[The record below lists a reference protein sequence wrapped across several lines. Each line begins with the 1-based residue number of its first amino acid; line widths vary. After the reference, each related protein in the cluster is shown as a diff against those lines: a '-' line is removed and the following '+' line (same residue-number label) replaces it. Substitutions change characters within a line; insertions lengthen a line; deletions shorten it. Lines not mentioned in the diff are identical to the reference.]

1 MNYGK
6 IKLSKKLL
14 IIVDIAVVLLFT
26 SLGVILP
33 NMLIPVAETNIY
45 NYLSEPLKLMDSEID
60 RKLPSTEIAYL
71 YVTGKKISASNNLT
85 DVIAVNDLNELLK
98 NIEDTYGKFVYK
110 HRTYY
115 YYTIKTNQL
124 TKIALTNDNYI
135 NRAKGAILGA
145 TFPIVLITFY

>member
-6 IKLSKKLL
+6 IKLSKQLL
-14 IIVDIAVVLLFT
+14 IIVGIAFVLLFT

-85 DVIAVNDLNELLK
+85 DVIAVNDLN
-98 NIEDTYGKFVYK
+98 
-110 HRTYY
+110 
-115 YYTIKTNQL
+115 
-124 TKIALTNDNYI
+124 
-135 NRAKGAILGA
+135 
-145 TFPIVLITFY
+145 